1 MVKNIKLTKD
11 IRKFQREIKIYE
23 KVISN
28 ESKHKK
34 PSMNLI
40 NTMKGKISRRKKII
54 ISDLNSMLV
63 SQGGQRI

>member
-1 MVKNIKLTKD
+1 MVKNLKLTKD
-11 IRKFQREIKIYE
+11 IRKFKREIKIYE

-34 PSMNLI
+34 PSRNLI
-40 NTMKGKISRRKKII
+40 DTMKGKIKRRKAI

-63 SQGGQRI
+63 SQGGQKI